1 MRTPFAITA
10 TLAVTSYDRSDALI
24 QKIAESNQF
33 TTVTGN
39 NPGEIAPVALALIS
53 LNDSYFSNGD
63 AMIISH
69 LGIIKKGARVATNQ
83 VRIKATDFIM
93 LPDIPLKALLS
104 YVPVRQRAGCEQGFS
119 DDYKKVAPKAAEALY
134 TALLKCCPELET
146 AINKIANKVFPQSIV
161 KNVSRSDDAAVE
173 KDALGICLDIFGI
186 DRTQV
191 LNSWQAPGRSL
202 GTSFLTG
209 LTDYTSYEDDV
220 ISHDLHNLP
229 GWSAV
234 SEAISGVVEFE
245 NGDGDK
251 LTVINANRKP
261 LEKAL
266 GVDLIYF
273 HRKYEAFTLVQYKMM
288 HQKVDDIGAQYYNP
302 NNSSHKD
309 EYERMSSLFD
319 LISQDKPSH
328 DLIDYRLT
336 SCHIFFKVCRKLKL
350 KLDDTS
356 IAAGAYIP
364 LTQWNIL
371 LKDSSFNGPKG
382 GIQIG
387 FHTLNKRYIGT
398 QTFVDLIQKGFLGTQ
413 RISSLKIG
421 AFIQDAIKSGHSVMY
436 AIEDKKTKDPST
448 EAENMDDEY
457 PF

>member
-1 MRTPFAITA
+1 MSTPFAITA
-10 TLAVTSYDRSDALI
+10 TLTVASYDRSDALV

-39 NPGEIAPVALALIS
+39 SPNDIAPVALALIS
-53 LNDSYFSNGD
+53 LNDSYFGNGD
-63 AMIISH
+63 AMKISH

-83 VRIKATDFIM
+83 VRIKATDFLK
-93 LPDIPLKALLS
+93 LPDIPLKVLFS
-104 YVPVRQRAGCEQGFS
+104 HIPVKQRAACENGFS
-119 DDYKKVAPKAAEALY
+119 DDYKKVSPKAAEALF
-134 TALLKCCPELET
+134 TALLRCCPELET
-146 AINKIANKVFPQSIV
+146 AINKIAVKVFPESII
-161 KNVSRSDDAAVE
+161 KNVSRSMDAAVE
-173 KDALGICLDIFGI
+173 KDALGICLDIFGV
-186 DRTQV
+186 DRTQI
-191 LNSWQAPGRSL
+191 LSSWQAPGRSL

-245 NGDGDK
+245 NGEGEK

-273 HRKYEAFTLVQYKMM
+273 HRKYESFTLVQYKMM
-288 HQKVDDIGAQYYNP
+288 DQKVDNIGAQYYNP
-302 NNSSHKD
+302 NNPSHQ
-309 EYERMSSLFD
+309 EEHERMSRLFD
-319 LISQDKPSH
+319 LISQDEPSH

-336 SCHIFFKVCRKLKL
+336 SCPIFFKVCRRLQLKP
-350 KLDDTS
+350 DDTT

-371 LKDSSFNGPKG
+371 LKDPTLNGPKG

-421 AFIQDAIKSGHSVMY
+421 GFIQDAIEKGHSVMY
-436 AIEDKKTKDPST
+436 AIEDKKKETSQ
-448 EAENMDDEY
+448 
-457 PF
+457 